1 MEEYRTE
8 EEQVEALRRW
18 WNENGRSTIVAII
31 VALGVGFGWQG
42 WKSQQQN
49 QQEQASNIYQAL
61 LRAVGAVE
69 DPEQRQLGLTLIEQL
84 KTDYAGTTYAQFA
97 ALHMAAIAVTEGDL
111 EEAEAQLRWVL
122 GNASAGSDT
131 AQIAQMRLARVL
143 AAAGDIDQALTI
155 LEDDGGSSYQASYAA
170 ARGDILLAAGRNDEA
185 REDYNLALALATAG
199 GAGINLPA
207 LQQKL
212 QSLTPVP
219 GRELESAVMAEQEPG
234 DSAEMPANDG
244 DSGEG

>member
-1 MEEYRTE
+1 VEEYRTE

-61 LRAVGAVE
+61 LKAVGAAE
-69 DPEQRQLGLTLIEQL
+69 DPEQRQLGITLVEQL

-97 ALHMAAIAVTEGDL
+97 ALHMAAIAVTDGDL
-111 EEAEAQLRWVL
+111 AEAEVQLRWVL
-122 GNASAGSDT
+122 GKATAGSDT
-131 AQIAQMRLARVL
+131 AQVAQMRLARVL
-143 AAAGDIDQALTI
+143 ASAGDTDQALAI
-155 LEDDGGSSYQASYAA
+155 LEDDGGSYQASYAA

-185 REDYNLALALATAG
+185 REAYNQALVLAAAG
-199 GAGINLPA
+199 GTGINLPA

-212 QSLTPVP
+212 QSLTPIP
-219 GRELESAVMAEQEPG
+219 GRELESAVMVEQKPG
-234 DSAEMPANDG
+234 DTAETPANDG
-244 DSGEG
+244 HSGEG

>member
-42 WKSQQQN
+42 WKSQQQG

-61 LRAVGAVE
+61 LKAVGAGE
-69 DPEQRQLGLTLIEQL
+69 DPEQRQLGLSLVEQL

-97 ALHMAAIAVTEGDL
+97 ALHMAAIAVTDGNL
-111 EEAEAQLRWVL
+111 AEAEAQLRWVL
-122 GNASAGSDT
+122 GKASAGSDT
-131 AQIAQMRLARVL
+131 AQVAQMRLARVQ
-143 AAAGDIDQALTI
+143 AAAGDTEQALAI
-155 LEDDGGSSYQASYAA
+155 LEEDGGSYQASYAA

-185 REDYNLALALATAG
+185 REAYNQALALAG
-199 GAGINLPA
+199 GTGINLPA

-219 GRELESAVMAEQEPG
+219 GRELESAVMVEQAMDDTAET
-234 DSAEMPANDG
+234 PANDG

>member
-42 WKSQQQN
+42 WKSQQQG

-61 LRAVGAVE
+61 LKAVGAAE
-69 DPEQRQLGLTLIEQL
+69 DPEQRQLGISLVEQL

-97 ALHMAAIAVTEGDL
+97 ALHMAAIAVTDGNL
-111 EEAEAQLRWVL
+111 AEAEAQLRWVL
-122 GNASAGSDT
+122 GKASAGSDT
-131 AQIAQMRLARVL
+131 AQVAQMRLARVL
-143 AAAGDIDQALTI
+143 AAAGDTEQALAI
-155 LEDDGGSSYQASYAA
+155 LEDDGGSYQASYAA
-170 ARGDILLAAGRNDEA
+170 ARGDILLVAGRNDEA
-185 REDYNLALALATAG
+185 REAFKQALALSASG
-199 GAGINLPA
+199 GAGVNLPA

-219 GRELESAVMAEQEPG
+219 GRDLGSAVILPQEPV
-234 DSAEMPANDG
+234 DTATTPANDG